1 MTAFTI
7 RVPDEVADR
16 LNQIAQKLDRS
27 RSYMAAQAI
36 EDFVSREEWQLAEV
50 EDGIAEADR
59 GEFASD
65 DDVARVVGK
74 YVKTTSQS

>member
-7 RVPDEVADR
+7 RVPDEVGDR

-36 EDFVSREEWQLAEV
+36 EEFVSREEWQLAEI
-50 EDGIAEADR
+50 EAGIAEADR

-74 YVKTTSQS
+74 HVKATSRS

>member
-16 LNQIAQKLDRS
+16 LNRIADKLDRS
-27 RSYMAAQAI
+27 RSYMVAKAI
-36 EDFVSREEWQLAEV
+36 EDFVSREEWQLAEI
-50 EDGIAEADR
+50 EDGLAEADR

-65 DDVARVVGK
+65 DDVARVVAK
-74 YVKTTSQS
+74 HVKTASQS

>member
-7 RVPDEVADR
+7 RVPDQVADR

-36 EDFVSREEWQLAEV
+36 EDFVAREEWQLAEI
-50 EDGIAEADR
+50 EAGIAEADR

-65 DDVARVVGK
+65 DDVARVIGK
-74 YVKTTSQS
+74 YVKTTSRS

>member
-36 EDFVSREEWQLAEV
+36 EDFVAREEWQLAEI
-50 EDGIAEADR
+50 EAGIAEADR

-74 YVKTTSQS
+74 YVKATSRS

>member
-36 EDFVSREEWQLAEV
+36 EDFVSREEWQLAEI

-74 YVKTTSQS
+74 YMKATSQS

>member
-50 EDGIAEADR
+50 EAGIAEADR

-65 DDVARVVGK
+65 DEVARVVGK
-74 YVKTTSQS
+74 YVKTTSRS

>member
-27 RSYMAAQAI
+27 RSHMAAQAI
-36 EDFVSREEWQLAEV
+36 EDFVSREEWQLAEI

>member
-7 RVPDEVADR
+7 RVPDEVGER

-36 EDFVSREEWQLAEV
+36 EEFVSREEWQLAEI
-50 EDGIAEADR
+50 EAGIAEADR

-74 YVKTTSQS
+74 YVKATSRS

>member
-7 RVPDEVADR
+7 RVPDEVANR
-16 LNQIAQKLDRS
+16 LNEIAQKLDRS

-36 EDFVSREEWQLAEV
+36 EDFVSREEWQLAEI
-50 EDGIAEADR
+50 EAGIAEADR

-65 DDVARVVGK
+65 EDVGRVIGK
-74 YVKTTSQS
+74 YIKATAQS